1 MKIVLNYL
9 ITSNQNFGGWCY
21 SNTKFG
27 EAVVVKR
34 QAITDTYG
42 VVKELQY
49 VATDLSLEKAKAK
62 TYYYGKPIY
71 SDFIDYGK
79 EREPYVGIGEVL

>member
-1 MKIVLNYL
+1 MKVVLNYL

-21 SNTKFG
+21 NNTRFG

-42 VVKELQY
+42 VVKEIRYL
-49 VATDLSLEKAKAK
+49 ATDLTVKQAKEKD
-62 TYYYGKPIY
+62 YHYCKPIY
-71 SDFIDYGK
+71 SDLIDYNK
-79 EREPYVGIGEVL
+79 ESEPCICVGGVL